1 MKSTLTDRSIG
12 SIPECRPSS
21 GFGRSGSRSSELTP
35 EELRASI
42 ARMAA
47 EAVARLE
54 GRVELQAP
62 AAVPERASPP
72 PATSD
77 RRVPPARAQ
86 ALAELMARVDRKFPG
101 KLELGS
107 LQSSEPSSASVEPVW
122 KPEFIAPPPSLPS
135 PSSEAAQPVVART
148 VLAQVVPQSAGC
160 AAPPQGRRP
169 DARRGTE
176 PSRLHRNQRRALL
189 KFTGRELGRVAR
201 AVVDPREPA
210 RAGVWS
216 TEDYRRIRAA
226 AQDTSGRAAIC
237 VLYQIGSE
245 EAVRIAQEVD
255 PRIPRDRRRV
265 ALALAIM
272 RSPGGALGPDIKMGY
287 ALGLFSKVLAD
298 PNNPN
303 MERRLKFCPG
313 RRTLSSDLSWLQE
326 RGVLRRYQVPLVAV
340 DPVEMKQNALYPTN
354 RYLARVTRRHD
365 SMLEIAR
372 ALGDVP
378 PALKSNPSEQWSD
391 EDAAALAEL
400 RACIQSRLAVAD
412 AAHEPPS

>member
-1 MKSTLTDRSIG
+1 MKTTLSDRSIG
-12 SIPECRPSS
+12 AIAECRPSS

-35 EELRASI
+35 EERRESI

-47 EAVARLE
+47 EQVARLE
-54 GRVELQAP
+54 GRVEPQG
-62 AAVPERASPP
+62 AAVVPERASELPS
-72 PATSD
+72 ASGTS
-77 RRVPPARAQ
+77 VPPARAQ
-86 ALAELMARVDRKFPG
+86 ALAEVMARVDRKFPG
-101 KLELGS
+101 KLELGAP
-107 LQSSEPSSASVEPVW
+107 QAAKSVSVAVEAVCR
-122 KPEFIAPPPSLPS
+122 PELGAPPPPLPS
-135 PSSEAAQPVVART
+135 PPREVPQPMVARA
-148 VLAQVVPQSAGC
+148 VLAQVASAPAAC
-160 AAPPQGRRP
+160 AAPPERKRP
-169 DARRGTE
+169 DARRGVD

-226 AQDTSGRAAIC
+226 VQDTSGRAAIC

-265 ALALAIM
+265 ALALAIV

-313 RRTLSSDLSWLQE
+313 RRTLSSDLTWLQQ
-326 RGVLRRYQVPLVAV
+326 RGVLRRYQVPLAAV

-400 RACIQSRLAVAD
+400 RACIQSRLAAD
-412 AAHEPPS
+412 TAHEPPS